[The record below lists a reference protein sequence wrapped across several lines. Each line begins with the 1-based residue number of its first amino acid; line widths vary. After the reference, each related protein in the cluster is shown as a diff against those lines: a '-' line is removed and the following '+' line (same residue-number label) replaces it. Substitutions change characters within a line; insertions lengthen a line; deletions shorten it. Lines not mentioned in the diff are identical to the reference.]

1 MGVLRT
7 SEASSSSPLVHSF
20 TYVVE
25 NGSLVLFDDDS
36 VAVCL
41 AGRLWGARVS
51 VCLSFVGGKGASLSC
66 VGLKL

>member
-1 MGVLRT
+1 M
-7 SEASSSSPLVHSF
+7 
-20 TYVVE
+20 E
-25 NGSLVLFDDDS
+25 NGSLVVFDDDS